1 MEFKLSDLCI
11 GGKGSYGI
19 GASAVPYDPNK
30 YTYLRITDI
39 NEDGSLNFADLKSV
53 DDEDS
58 YKYLLQENDIVF
70 ARTGNSTG
78 KTYFYQKEHGCFV
91 YAGFLIKFS
100 LDATKVNPRILK
112 YYTHSKEYFDWV
124 HSFDTGGTRGNI
136 NAKTFGDMVIDLPE
150 RSVQDRIVAIL
161 SSLDAKIEN
170 NNKINANLEAQA
182 QALFKS
188 WFIDFE
194 PFQNGEFEDS
204 ELGRIPKGWKVYSLE
219 EIAFFDKNSINPGKT
234 PDELFSHYSLP
245 AFDEK
250 KLPEKQF
257 GKEIL
262 SNKFTISNNTVLLS
276 KLNPRIKRIWYVEEV
291 EENAICSTEFI
302 PFKAKDNNLTAFL
315 YCYLNSQLFY
325 DNALG
330 MVNGATGSHQ
340 RFDVKYLLTFK
351 FAASEESMLKFS
363 SATKPLLSQI
373 FKNIQETKSLS
384 TLRDTL
390 LPKLMSGEIEV

>member
-1 MEFKLSDLCI
+1 MGPFGSDIKKEFYTSHGVPVLNGSNLQGFKL
-11 GGKGSYGI
+11 G
-19 GASAVPYDPNK
+19 
-30 YTYLRITDI
+30 
-39 NEDGSLNFADLKSV
+39 
-53 DDEDS
+53 EDS
-58 YKYLLQENDIVF
+58 FGYVTEEKANSLKKCIAKRGDIVVTHRGTLGQMVYIPDDSKF
-70 ARTGNSTG
+70 DRYLISQSQFRYRLKKSLARPDFVVY
-78 KTYFYQKEHGCFV
+78 YFHTLEGQYKLLSNASQVGV
-91 YAGFLIKFS
+91 PALAR
-100 LDATKVNPRILK
+100 AT
-112 YYTHSKEYFDWV
+112 T
-124 HSFDTGGTRGNI
+124 
-136 NAKTFGDMVIDLPE
+136 TFRQLEIPLPPL
-150 RSVQDRIVAIL
+150 SVQNKIVTIL
-161 SSLDAKIEN
+161 SSLDARIEN

-188 WFIDFE
+188 WFVDFE
-194 PFQNGEFEDS
+194 PFQDGEFQDS

-219 EIAFFDKNSINPGKT
+219 EIAFFD
-234 PDELFSHYSLP
+234 
-245 AFDEK
+245 EK

-262 SNKFTISNNTVLLS
+262 SNKFSISNNTILLS

-315 YCYLNSQLFY
+315 YCYLTSQLFY

-363 SATKPLLSQI
+363 SAMKPLLSQI
-373 FKNIQETKSLS
+373 FENIQETKSLS

>member
-1 MEFKLSDLCI
+1 MGPFGSDIKKEFYTSHGVPVLNGSNLQGFKL
-11 GGKGSYGI
+11 G
-19 GASAVPYDPNK
+19 
-30 YTYLRITDI
+30 
-39 NEDGSLNFADLKSV
+39 
-53 DDEDS
+53 EDS
-58 YKYLLQENDIVF
+58 FGYVTEEKANSLKKCIAKRGDIVVTHRGTLGQMVYIPDDSKF
-70 ARTGNSTG
+70 DRYLISQSQFRYRLKKSLARPDFVVY
-78 KTYFYQKEHGCFV
+78 YFHTLEGQYKLLSNASQVGV
-91 YAGFLIKFS
+91 PALAR
-100 LDATKVNPRILK
+100 AT
-112 YYTHSKEYFDWV
+112 T
-124 HSFDTGGTRGNI
+124 
-136 NAKTFGDMVIDLPE
+136 TFRQLEIPLPPL
-150 RSVQDRIVAIL
+150 SVQNKIVTIL
-161 SSLDAKIEN
+161 SSLDARIEN

-188 WFIDFE
+188 WFVDFE
-194 PFQNGEFEDS
+194 PFQDGEFQDS

-234 PDELFSHYSLP
+234 PEKLFSHYSLP

-262 SNKFTISNNTVLLS
+262 SNKFSISNNTILLS

-315 YCYLNSQLFY
+315 YCYLTSQLFY

-363 SATKPLLSQI
+363 SAMKPLLSQI
-373 FKNIQETKSLS
+373 FENIQETKSLS